1 MLDWDKLRIFHTAAE
16 SGSFTHAAEK
26 LGMSQSAVSRQISA
40 LEDDLR
46 LKLFIRHAR
55 GLVLTELGE
64 QLFRTA
70 HRMHWELQQVET
82 QMSESQDE
90 PTGPLL
96 VTTTVGFG
104 SSWLSSRINEFL
116 LLYPQ
121 IQMEIKLNDAEMDL
135 AMREADVAIRLHRP
149 SQSEMI
155 QRKLFTVHNHIY
167 ASKTYLAE
175 YGEPTSLEDLDAGNH
190 RIVTFGEPVP
200 SYLGDINFLERLG
213 RPDGSARRAALKVNA
228 IYGMMQAARAGIGIA
243 MLPDYVVES
252 EPQLQRILSEVP
264 IPGYEA
270 YFVYPPALKNS
281 KRVGVFRDF
290 LVAKARE
297 WSF

>member
-40 LEDDLR
+40 LEDDLS

-55 GLVLTELGE
+55 GLVLTEVGE

-90 PTGPLL
+90 PTGPLI
-96 VTTTVGFG
+96 VTTTVGIG
-104 SSWLSSRINEFL
+104 STWLSSRLDEFL
-116 LLYPQ
+116 KLYPL
-121 IQMEIKLNDAEMDL
+121 IQLEIRLNDAELDL

-149 SQSEMI
+149 NQSEMI
-155 QRKLFTVHNHIY
+155 QRKLFTVHNYFY
-167 ASKTYLAE
+167 ASNSYVDE
-175 YGEPTSLEDLDAGNH
+175 HGMPRSVEDLDNH
-190 RIVTFGEPVP
+190 RIISFGEPVP
-200 SYLGDINFLERLG
+200 SYLGDINHLERLG
-213 RPDGSARRAALKVNA
+213 RSDSSPRRAVLRVNA
-228 IYGMMQAARAGIGIA
+228 IYGMKQACSAGIGIA
-243 MLPDYVVES
+243 MLPDYVTENEEKLTRV
-252 EPQLQRILSEVP
+252 L
-264 IPGYEA
+264 PGIELPAYEA

-290 LVAKARE
+290 LVSKARE

>member
-40 LEDDLR
+40 LEDDLG

-55 GLVLTELGE
+55 GLVLTEVGE

-82 QMSESQDE
+82 QMSESQDV
-90 PTGPLL
+90 PTGPLI
-96 VTTTVGFG
+96 VTTTVGIG
-104 SSWLSSRINEFL
+104 STWLSARLDEFL
-116 LLYPQ
+116 KLYPL
-121 IQMEIKLNDAEMDL
+121 IQLEIRLNDAELDL

-149 SQSEMI
+149 NQSEMI
-155 QRKLFTVHNHIY
+155 QRKLFTVHNHFY
-167 ASKTYLAE
+167 ASKSYVEEHGT
-175 YGEPTSLEDLDAGNH
+175 PTSVDQLDDH
-190 RIVTFGEPVP
+190 RVISFGEPVP

-213 RPDGSARRAALKVNA
+213 RSDSSPRRAVLKVNA
-228 IYGMMQAARAGIGIA
+228 IYGMLQACQAGIGIA
-243 MLPDYVVES
+243 MLPDYVTEQTES
-252 EPQLQRILSEVP
+252 LVQILPEIELP
-264 IPGYEA
+264 AYEA
-270 YFVYPPALKNS
+270 FFVYPPALKSS
-281 KRVGVFRDF
+281 KRVGVFRDY
-290 LVAKARE
+290 LVTKARE

>member
-40 LEDDLR
+40 LEDDLG

-55 GLVLTELGE
+55 GLVLTEVGE

-82 QMSESQDE
+82 QMSESQDV
-90 PTGPLL
+90 PTGPLI
-96 VTTTVGFG
+96 VTTTVGIG
-104 SSWLSSRINEFL
+104 STWLSSRLDEFL
-116 LLYPQ
+116 KLYPL
-121 IQMEIKLNDAEMDL
+121 IQLEIRLNDAELDL

-149 SQSEMI
+149 NQSEMI
-155 QRKLFTVHNHIY
+155 QRKLFTVHNHFY
-167 ASKTYLAE
+167 AANRYIDE
-175 YGEPTSLEDLDAGNH
+175 YGMPTSAEQLDDH
-190 RIVTFGEPVP
+190 RIISFGEPVP
-200 SYLGDINFLERLG
+200 SYLGDINYLERMG
-213 RPDGSARRAALKVNA
+213 RADSSPRRAALKVNA
-228 IYGMMQAARAGIGIA
+228 INGMMQACRAGTGIA
-243 MLPDYVVES
+243 MLPDYVTES
-252 EPQLQRILSEVP
+252 EDGLVQVMPEIELP
-264 IPGYEA
+264 AYEA

-290 LVAKARE
+290 LVGKARE